1 MKRITAFLM
10 LALVAVASY
19 GVIPNLDDNFDGYA
33 DGTNFLSSLGNWQAS
48 SAAAYVTNGGAYAN
62 KAVFMGQ
69 SVALSNTLN
78 ADSSL
83 TVWTHMRVKPML
95 GVEVSNSPTN
105 TSSFCC
111 YFNSNGFV
119 TVATPSGW
127 RVCSND
133 VWGGVV
139 EPATNDYVQLSVW
152 QNYTIRTQ
160 AFFLN
165 GRLIVQDLGF
175 VGSAVSNSQLVIE
188 NADSNCWLDTV
199 WVKTNYNGYDSSAL
213 TNDLNGI
220 SGLDADELNAFNYVA
235 RRLYVST
242 SSTNLTPYFSSITS
256 ALAAWRPRDIIHV
269 FSGNYSAETIVLAA
283 NPSNVIFEGDA
294 FTVASLTVASG
305 ASAAF
310 EQAVTCSG
318 SLSVSGQVAMA
329 QSTTLT
335 SGVATVVGTVT
346 MASNATFAVGGALT
360 VGTNGRL
367 DFTNN
372 AHFAASTAGV
382 EMNGTFTLSNTWTLA
397 NSQMIS
403 MPLPFGDNFDS
414 YKDGTVVTN
423 LKFRGWYASDGAVK
437 VQTTVAHS
445 GSGNA
450 VVLPDGTVL
459 SNSISA
465 SDKKIWTDY
474 FIRPAWGVE
483 PSSPPTDTSSFVSYV
498 NTNGFLVVY
507 GKGQGWIVCSNKL
520 DAAQSAVTPLASN
533 GFTRVTV
540 CQDLNAGTFAV
551 FIASNLVAQGLSSPT
566 NLNAY
571 ASFVADNRDGS
582 AYLDD
587 VLIATAI
594 PDGLSTDLDGDGIPD
609 AWEINNGGLTT
620 GWPKGT
626 IYKFR

>member
-1 MKRITAFLM
+1 MFS
-10 LALVAVASY
+10 LVAVASY
-19 GVIPNLDDNFDGYA
+19 GAIPNLDDNFDTYEN
-33 DGTNFLSSLGNWQAS
+33 GTNFLSSLNNWQAS
-48 SAAAYVTNGGAYAN
+48 SSAAYVTNGGAYASN
-62 KAVFMGQ
+62 AVFMGE

-78 ADSSL
+78 ADSTL
-83 TVWTHMRVKPML
+83 TVWTHLRVRPML
-95 GVEVSNSPTN
+95 GVEMANSPTN

-127 RVCSND
+127 QVCSND
-133 VWGGVV
+133 VWGGVI
-139 EPATNDYVQLSVW
+139 EPATNGYVQLSVW

-165 GRLIVQDLGF
+165 GRLVVQDLGF
-175 VGSAVSNSQLVIE
+175 VGSAVSNSQLVIQ
-188 NADSNCWLDTV
+188 NTDSNCWLDTV
-199 WVKTNYNGYDSSAL
+199 WVKTNYDGYGSSAL

-220 SGLDADELNAFNYVA
+220 SGLDADELNAYNYAA

-242 SSTNLTPYFSSITS
+242 SSTNLTPYFSSITG

-269 FSGNYSAETIVLAA
+269 FSGSYSGEDLVLAA
-283 NPSNVIFEGDA
+283 NPAAVVFEGDA
-294 FTVASLTVASG
+294 FTVASLTVAAG

-310 EQAVTCSG
+310 AQAVTCSG

-346 MASNATFAVGGALT
+346 MASNATFTVGGALT

-397 NSQMIS
+397 NSQLVS
-403 MPLPFGDNFDS
+403 MSLPFGDNFDS

-474 FIRPAWGVE
+474 YIRPSWGVE

-498 NTNGFLVVY
+498 NSNGYLVVY
-507 GKGQGWIVCSNKL
+507 GKGQGWMVCSNKL
-520 DAAQSAVTPLASN
+520 DAAHSAVTPLASN

-540 CQDLNAGTFAV
+540 CQDFNAGTFAV

-587 VLIATAI
+587 VLITTSI
-594 PDGLSTDLDGDGIPD
+594 PNGLAADLDGDGLVD
-609 AWEINNGGLTT
+609 AYEIQNYGLLEIMPA
-620 GWPKGT
+620 GSVFKM
-626 IYKFR
+626 R